1 MREKYQ
7 SLALSDLREIAK
19 SRGIQGVS
27 AMKKPD
33 VIEAML
39 ALDEKEKKA
48 KTEEGLSAE
57 EKEARAVREKEDKE
71 KEAAGEWVISC
82 GSEEVEIMQME
93 YYGWNDEGIYYSL
106 VGFDCGFGE
115 EAMAQMAAEIMAE

>member
-48 KTEEGLSAE
+48 K
-57 EKEARAVREKEDKE
+57 
-71 KEAAGEWVISC
+71 
-82 GSEEVEIMQME
+82 
-93 YYGWNDEGIYYSL
+93 
-106 VGFDCGFGE
+106 
-115 EAMAQMAAEIMAE
+115 